1 MGLVQCA
8 RKSGK
13 EDVDV
18 VKSSCVD
25 HKNSR
30 HRDGEPQP
38 SSGWLPLMFASKNA
52 GQCFHRTLEYLSERI
67 SKCLSNPRRLTGFD
81 VWVMHQPRCPLTLQE
96 KRHLAPLEDL
106 CAHTPMNKGSSYD
119 NILKYLSIRPLTKT
133 KIDALSLPS

>member
-8 RKSGK
+8 RKSEK

-52 GQCFHRTLEYLSERI
+52 GQCFHRT
-67 SKCLSNPRRLTGFD
+67 GFD
-81 VWVMHQPRCPLTLQE
+81 VWAMHQPRRPLTLQE
-96 KRHLAPLEDL
+96 KRYLAPLEDL
-106 CAHTPMNKGSSYD
+106 LAHTPMNKGSSYD
-119 NILKYLSIRPLTKT
+119 NILKCLSIRPLTDT
-133 KIDALSLPS
+133 KIDALSLPF